1 MAGADRAQAQHLAFL
16 AAIAADTG
24 SYGLYPVARG
34 AEARAHGFPR
44 IGEAKRPELNI
55 VDLAQDQHMGFANAT
70 LSSVTTRGNRTRVG
84 GYWLGLTGPMGPL
97 PTHLSEFAFY
107 ERRYATKQPFGDWL
121 DLLAGRM
128 LQLFYRAWADSQ
140 PAALADRPDDDAF
153 AYFVSALSG
162 AAEGVHPNAA
172 FPASA
177 RAHYA
182 ALFSG
187 SRSAVAIEDALSHL
201 LGQKAYILE
210 FQARWRT
217 LEPEDL
223 SCVGGS
229 FAALGKNVVLGRR
242 VRSASDAFSVVIRAA
257 NFRDYQS
264 LLPTGTRF
272 AVAAEALDAFRPSH
286 LEWDICLE
294 ICDSNAPPCRLDG
307 RTQLGWTS
315 WIKCTDSSKRVR
327 RDMIRSD
334 AHLRKQSKSSR
345 GNHS

>member
-16 AAIAADTG
+16 AIIAADPG
-24 SYGLYPVARG
+24 RYGLFPVARG
-34 AEARAHGFPR
+34 AEARAPELPR
-44 IGEAKRPELNI
+44 IGEAKRPALNI
-55 VDLAQDQHMGFANAT
+55 IDLAQDQHMGFANST
-70 LSSVTTRGNRTRVG
+70 LNSVVTNRGRTRVG

-107 ERRYATKQPFGDWL
+107 ERRYATKRPFGDWL
-121 DLLAGRM
+121 DMLAGRM

-140 PAALADRPDDDAF
+140 PAALADRPGEDSF

-162 AAEGVHPNAA
+162 AAEGVDAEAA
-172 FPASA
+172 FPGHA
-177 RAHYA
+177 RSHYA
-182 ALFSG
+182 AVFGG

-201 LGQKAYILE
+201 LGQDAHILE

-217 LEPEDL
+217 LEPEDRSRL
-223 SCVGGS
+223 GGS

-242 VRSASDAFSVVIRAA
+242 VRSASDAFRVVIRAA

-264 LLPTGTRF
+264 LLPTGPRF

-286 LEWDICLE
+286 IEWDIGLE
-294 ICDSNAPPCRLDG
+294 IKDNQAPPCRLDG

-315 WIKCTDSSKRVR
+315 WVKPKRSAR
-327 RDMIRSD
+327 ATGEAIRAD
-334 AHLRKQSKSSR
+334 AHLRKRRKSSR
-345 GNHS
+345 GSHP